1 MCADTPFRLP
11 PDRVYRAQVQAV
23 EAELSIRI
31 AVLVLQ
37 ELIGSG
43 DPDMP
48 VEAVDTPVG
57 HLIRAQ
63 SLLNEAVR
71 LLTARP

>member
-43 DPDMP
+43 DPDML
-48 VEAVDTPVG
+48 VEAVDTPVELTRFGG
-57 HLIRAQ
+57 HPR
-63 SLLNEAVR
+63 
-71 LLTARP
+71 

>member
-43 DPDMP
+43 DPDML

-57 HLIRAQ
+57 HLVRAQ
-63 SLLNEAVR
+63 GLLNEAVR